1 MLQVI
6 RLFQLLLAAILLSGC
21 SFFFDVQDSVLPEP
35 KPDSRQ
41 QRIIYDAVQRITQTM
56 KQACASEI
64 SEIGPNEAQ
73 SGPEKWTVCSRATFS
88 GVVQYFTYFVKGE
101 TVVNWRPAVIND
113 RCETRSFLPLA
124 EVR

>member
-1 MLQVI
+1 MLVI
-6 RLFQLLLAAILLSGC
+6 RLFKLLLAAILLSGC
-21 SFFFDVQDSVLPEP
+21 TFFFDVQDSVQPDP

-41 QRIIYDAVQRITQTM
+41 QKIIHDAVQKITQTM
-56 KQACASEI
+56 KQADTSEI

-73 SGPEKWTVCSRATFS
+73 SGPEKWTVCSRTTFS
-88 GVVQYFTYFVKGE
+88 GAVRYFTYFVKGE
-101 TVVNWRPAVIND
+101 TIVNWRQAVIND